1 MHVFIPKE
9 CADGETRVA
18 ATPETVKQMKKAGL
32 DVVVESGAGKASYF
46 LDESYVEMGATL
58 TEDPKAEWGKAD
70 LVLKVSPPAQNEALG
85 ADEAALLKEGATV
98 MGFMKP
104 YETQDMIRTL
114 LDRKVTSL
122 SMELVPRITRAQ
134 KMDALSSQA
143 SIGGYKAVLLAA
155 ASLPKYFPLLM
166 TAAGTIKPA
175 KVVVMG
181 AGVAGLQA
189 IATAKRL
196 GAVVYAS
203 DIRAAVKEQIESLGG
218 KFIPLPEMEESGEG
232 KGGYAR
238 QVSKEYLAEQQR
250 IVREYLLEANVVIC
264 TALVPGRKAPV
275 LVKADA
281 VEDMKPGAV
290 IVDMAVAQGG
300 NCELSELGQD
310 VRKHDVL
317 IIGHP
322 NLPATMPYDAS
333 LVYARNVWAL
343 VDHVVNEGALT
354 IDLDEEVTAGCTLT
368 HDGVVRHEAT
378 REAMGLEAPAD
389 EPEEGGAEEE
399 DAAGEDEED
408 AEEES

>member
-18 ATPETVKQMKKAGL
+18 ATPETVKLMKKAGL
-32 DVVVESGAGKASYF
+32 DVAVERGAGHESHFA
-46 LDESYVEMGATL
+46 DEAYEAAGATL
-58 TEDPKAEWGKAD
+58 ADDAAAEWRKAD
-70 LVLKVSPPAQNEALG
+70 LVLKVSPPADNPRLG
-85 ADEAALLKEGATV
+85 AHEASLAKEGAV
-98 MGFMKP
+98 VLGFMKP
-104 YETQDMIRTL
+104 YEEHDMLRTL
-114 LDRKVTSL
+114 LSRKVTSL

-143 SIGGYKAVLLAA
+143 SIGGYKAVVLAA
-155 ASLPKYFPLLM
+155 AHLPKYFPLLM

-196 GAVVYAS
+196 GAVVFAS

-218 KFIPLPEMEESGEG
+218 KFIPLPESEESGEG

-250 IVREYLLEANVVIC
+250 IVHEYLVEADVVIC

-275 LVKADA
+275 LVKASS
-281 VEDMKPGAV
+281 VEAMKPGAV

-300 NCELSELGQD
+300 NCELSEEGKD
-310 VRKHDVL
+310 VVKHGVL

-333 LVYARNVWAL
+333 LVYSRNVWAL
-343 VDHVVNEGALT
+343 VDHIVKDGALV
-354 IDLDEEVTAGCTLT
+354 IDSEEEVTTGCLLT
-368 HDGVVRHEAT
+368 HAGKVHHAPT
-378 REAMGLEAPAD
+378 REAMGLEAEETKPEPETKGDDEEEAD
-389 EPEEGGAEEE
+389 E
-399 DAAGEDEED
+399 
-408 AEEES
+408 EEES

>member
-32 DVVVESGAGKASYF
+32 DVFVEPGAGKRSYF
-46 LDESYVEMGATL
+46 LDDGYVEAGAEMAT
-58 TEDPKAEWGKAD
+58 DAKAAWGKAD
-70 LVLKVSPPAQNEALG
+70 LVLKVSPPEHNEALG
-85 ADEAALLKEGATV
+85 ADEATLLKEGAV
-98 MGFMKP
+98 VLGFMKP
-104 YETQDMIRTL
+104 YETEAMIRTFVE
-114 LDRKVTSL
+114 RKVTSL

-155 ASLPKYFPLLM
+155 ANLPKYFPLLM

-218 KFIPLPEMEESGEG
+218 KFIPLPESEESGEG

-238 QVSKEYLAEQQR
+238 QVSKAYLAEQQR

-281 VEDMKPGAV
+281 VEAMKPGAIV
-290 IVDMAVAQGG
+290 VDMAVAQGG
-300 NCELSELGQD
+300 NCELSELGKD
-310 VRKHDVL
+310 VTKHDVL
-317 IIGHP
+317 IMGHP

-333 LVYARNVWAL
+333 LVYARNIWAL
-343 VDHVVNEGALT
+343 VDHIVEEGKLN
-354 IDLDEEVTAGCTLT
+354 IDLSEEVTAGCTLT
-368 HDGVVRHEAT
+368 HDGKVAHGPTAEAL
-378 REAMGLEAPAD
+378 GID
-389 EPEEGGAEEE
+389 KEPEEPDE
-399 DAAGEDEED
+399 EDEEVPD
-408 AEEES
+408 EEKS

>member
-32 DVVVESGAGKASYF
+32 DVVVEPDAGRSSYF
-46 LDESYVEMGATL
+46 LDEDYVAVGAKL
-58 TEDPKAEWGKAD
+58 SDDPKKDWGAAD
-70 LVLKVSPPAQNEALG
+70 LILKVSPPTQSESLG
-85 ADEAALLKEGATV
+85 ADEASLVKKGAV
-98 MGFMKP
+98 VLGFMKP
-104 YETQDMIRTL
+104 YETEPMIRTFVE
-114 LDRKVTSL
+114 REVTSL

-155 ASLPKYFPLLM
+155 SSLPKYFPLLM

-203 DIRAAVKEQIESLGG
+203 DIRPAVKEQIESLGG
-218 KFIPLPEMEESGEG
+218 KFIPLPESEESGEG
-232 KGGYAR
+232 KGGYAK
-238 QVSKEYLAEQQR
+238 QMSKEYLAEQQR
-250 IVREYLLEANVVIC
+250 IVREYLVEANVVIC

-281 VEDMKPGAV
+281 VEAMKPGAV

-333 LVYARNVWAL
+333 LVYARNIWAL
-343 VDHVVNEGALT
+343 VDHVVSEGKLT

-368 HDGVVRHEAT
+368 HAGDVQHAPT
-378 REAMGLEAPAD
+378 REALGMKAKEAPPEPD
-389 EPEEGGAEEE
+389 E
-399 DAAGEDEED
+399 EDEEGD
-408 AEEES
+408 GGDEEES

>member
-32 DVVVESGAGKASYF
+32 DVVVEPGAGRSSYF
-46 LDESYVEMGATL
+46 LDEGYVEAGARL
-58 TEDPKAEWGKAD
+58 SEDPEKDWGSAD
-70 LVLKVSPPAQNEALG
+70 LILKVSPPARNDALG
-85 ADEAALLKEGATV
+85 ADEASLVKKGAVV

-104 YETQDMIRTL
+104 YETEAMIRTFME
-114 LDRKVTSL
+114 REVTSL

-155 ASLPKYFPLLM
+155 SNLPKYFPLLM

-218 KFIPLPEMEESGEG
+218 KFIPLPESEESGEG
-232 KGGYAR
+232 KGGYAK
-238 QVSKEYLAEQQR
+238 QMSKEYLAEQQR
-250 IVREYLLEANVVIC
+250 IVREYVVEADVVIC

-281 VEDMKPGAV
+281 VEAMKPGAV

-333 LVYARNVWAL
+333 LVYARNIWAL
-343 VDHVVNEGALT
+343 VDHVVSEGKLT

-368 HDGVVRHEAT
+368 HAGDVNHGPT
-378 REAMGLEAPAD
+378 RDALGMGKKEVAP
-389 EPEEGGAEEE
+389 EP
-399 DAAGEDEED
+399 DEED
-408 AEEES
+408 DEPDADGDEEES